1 MPSYTKSTTKII
13 LIILGVVTFCIGVV
27 GIALPILPTTPF
39 LLLASFLFC
48 KSSKKLHDWLESNR
62 VFGEYIRN
70 YRQYRAIK
78 RITKII
84 SIALLWI
91 TLGISIYF
99 VDVLYLRILLCAVGI
114 GVTVHLI
121 RIKTLERVLAQ
132 KEKSCKEAQQNKDIS
147 SVNEYFNKLADS
159 WDDSAKADPDKLTR
173 IADLCDIMTEQR
185 VLDIACGTGVMFPFL
200 LARNPKVL
208 LGVDICE
215 AMIRKARSKL
225 PDSRLKII
233 EQDFLAL
240 DEVEFDCAICYN
252 AYPHFLDKAAFAK
265 KLRDVLVS
273 GGRFVV
279 AHGSGRDDI
288 NTVHK
293 ERAACVS
300 VELCSA
306 EEEKEWFEPY
316 FNVDMVID
324 NVDIYVISGTKI

>member
-1 MPSYTKSTTKII
+1 MPNYTKSTTKII

-27 GIALPILPTTPF
+27 GIVLPILPTTPF
-39 LLLASFLFC
+39 LLLASFIFC

-70 YRQYRAIK
+70 YRQYRAVK

-84 SIALLWI
+84 SIALLWV

-99 VDVLYLRILLCAVGI
+99 VEILYLRILLCAVGI

-132 KEKSCKEAQQNKDIS
+132 KEKSCKEAQQHEDT

-159 WDDSAKADPDKLTR
+159 WGDSAKADSDKLNR
-173 IADLCDIMTEQR
+173 IADICDIKMGQR
-185 VLDIACGTGVMFPFL
+185 VIDIACGTGVMFPFL
-200 LARNPKVL
+200 LAKNPKTL
-208 LGVDICE
+208 MGVDICE

-225 PDSRLKII
+225 SDSRLKII

-240 DEVEFDCAICYN
+240 DEMEFDCAICYN
-252 AYPHFLDKAAFAK
+252 AYPHFLNKAAFAK
-265 KLRDVLVS
+265 KISDVLVS

-288 NTVHK
+288 NAVHK
-293 ERAACVS
+293 QRAACVS

-306 EEEKEWFEPY
+306 EEEKKWFELY
-316 FNVDMVID
+316 FNVDIVID
-324 NVDIYVISGTKI
+324 NVDIYVISRTKI